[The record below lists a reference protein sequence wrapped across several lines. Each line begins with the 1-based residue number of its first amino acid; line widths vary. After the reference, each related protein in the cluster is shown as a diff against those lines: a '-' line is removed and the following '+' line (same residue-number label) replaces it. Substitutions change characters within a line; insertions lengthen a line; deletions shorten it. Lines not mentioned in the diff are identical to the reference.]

1 MVAPEQCHLVRPP
14 RLEDHQPGEDY
25 GEDHDEDYD
34 EDYPPCERLQT
45 VVAPV
50 HKVSHEDIVGVWRWA
65 AGSDQERDMLTTNI
79 ININIIK
86 STKIDLKSSSRS

>member
-25 GEDHDEDYD
+25 GEDHDEDHDEDYD
-34 EDYPPCERLQT
+34 EDHPPCERLQT

-65 AGSDQERDMLTTNI
+65 ASSDQEKVMSTAN
-79 ININIIK
+79 NIIK
-86 STKIDLKSSSRS
+86 SMKIYLKSSSKS